1 MTDLRE
7 HRTQAIV
14 KQSLFHADAHAVTE
28 VPGYRGAP
36 NGSLSHSLNASS
48 KRKLPGFISTNDFT
62 AAPDPAVVSAQE
74 SACPLYT

>member
-28 VPGYRGAP
+28 VPGYRGPP
-36 NGSLSHSLNASS
+36 NGALSDSPQRIIETEATWVYLH
-48 KRKLPGFISTNDFT
+48 
-62 AAPDPAVVSAQE
+62 
-74 SACPLYT
+74 